1 VLSHPSRWEVFN
13 VSYVKLDIA
22 DLRDAREQVRESFL
36 QQDESISKIRD
47 VVAIHAARPRKTR
60 RVFAV
65 DSGFNTAYETTFTIL
80 KAAVVDEALEV
91 DRREDIYLFH
101 VDNYQ
106 TDRLRRL
113 LMQQILYEALA
124 KTIRSGKADGSL
136 VLVDGTIALTVFYPT
151 LKDRREYRRHFQT
164 LYEELYAPLMDRC
177 VERNILVLGFLKRT
191 GSTYLAEYLNVRGA
205 YDIYLVNAFLREEG
219 QYIGPIPVIDAGA
232 KRAKIHHQYVTFY
245 LNLKNWVYRFELLK
259 EQEQTHREG
268 IENLLYLAT
277 EAHYGMNPIFSKA
290 DEYARVT
297 KRETNL
303 KFDYVIHELDA
314 EDRTRL
320 RLEARKRT
328 HFGYATKRLSGRLT
342 AG

>member
-1 VLSHPSRWEVFN
+1 M
-13 VSYVKLDIA
+13 SYVKLDIGN
-22 DLRDAREQVRESFL
+22 LKDARQQIRETFF
-36 QQDESISKIRD
+36 QQDKSISKIRED
-47 VVAIHAARPRKTR
+47 VTVLTARPSKNR

-80 KAAVVDEALEV
+80 KSAMVSEDLEV
-91 DRREDIYLFH
+91 NRMEDIYLFH

-113 LMQQILYEALA
+113 LMQQTLYEALA
-124 KTIRSGKADGSL
+124 KTVLSGKADGSL

-151 LKDRREYRRHFQT
+151 LKDRKDYRSHFRVF
-164 LYEELYAPLMDRC
+164 YEELYAPLMNRC
-177 VERNILVLGFLKRT
+177 VEQNIVVLGFLKRM
-191 GSTYLAEYLNVRGA
+191 GSTYLAKYLSVRGA
-205 YDIYLVNAFLREEG
+205 YDIYLANTLLRKEG
-219 QYIGPIPVIDAGA
+219 QYIGPIPVIDTSA
-232 KRAKIHHQYVTFY
+232 KQTKVHHKYVTFY

-259 EQEQTHREG
+259 EQEQTYRES

-277 EAHYGMNPIFSKA
+277 KAHYGMNPIFSKA

-303 KFDYVIHELDA
+303 KFDYLIHELDA

-328 HFGYATKRLSGRLT
+328 HFGYTTKRLPGRLT
-342 AG
+342 AR

>member
-1 VLSHPSRWEVFN
+1 VLKL
-13 VSYVKLDIA
+13 SYVKLDIA
-22 DLRDAREQVRESFL
+22 DLLDARGQIRETFL
-36 QQDESISKIRD
+36 QQDKNISKIRE
-47 VVAIHAARPRKTR
+47 VVTINVASPCKTR

-80 KAAVVDEALEV
+80 KAAVVDEDLEV
-91 DRREDIYLFH
+91 DRREAIYLFH

-113 LMQQILYEALA
+113 LMQQALYEALA
-124 KTIRSGKADGSL
+124 KTVRSGKANESL

-151 LKDRREYRRHFQT
+151 LKDRKEYRSHFRAF
-164 LYEELYAPLMDRC
+164 YEELYAPLMDRC
-177 VERNILVLGFLKRT
+177 VEKNILVLGFLKRT
-191 GSTYLAEYLNVRGA
+191 GSTYLAEHLSVRGA

-219 QYIGPIPVIDAGA
+219 QYIGPIPVIDSGA
-232 KRAKIHHQYVTFY
+232 KRAKVHHQYVTFY

-259 EQEQTHREG
+259 EQEHTYREG
-268 IENLLYLAT
+268 IENLLYIAT
-277 EAHYGMNPIFSKA
+277 EAHSGMNPVFSKA

-303 KFDYVIHELDA
+303 KFDYVIHELNK

-328 HFGYATKRLSGRLT
+328 HFGYATKRLPGRLT
-342 AG
+342 AR

>member
-1 VLSHPSRWEVFN
+1 
-13 VSYVKLDIA
+13 VSYVKVDIG
-22 DLRDAREQVRESFL
+22 DLQDAREQIRETFL
-36 QQDESISKIRD
+36 QQGASIDKIRD
-47 VVAIHAARPRKTR
+47 VVTRRAARPRKTR

-65 DSGFNTAYETTFTIL
+65 DSGFNTAYETTFTIV

-91 DRREDIYLFH
+91 NLQEDIFLFH

-113 LMQQILYEALA
+113 LMQQALYEALA
-124 KTIRSGKADGSL
+124 KTVRSGTADGSL
-136 VLVDGTIALTVFYPT
+136 VLVDGTLALTVFYPT
-151 LKDRREYRRHFQT
+151 RKDRKDYRSHFRAF
-164 LYEELYAPLMDRC
+164 YEELYAPLMDRC
-177 VERNILVLGFLKRT
+177 VDHNILILGFLKRT
-191 GSTYLAEYLNVRGA
+191 GSTYLAEYLNVRGT
-205 YDIYLVNAFLREEG
+205 YDIYLVHALLQDEG
-219 QYIGPIPVIDAGA
+219 HYLGPIPVIDTGA
-232 KRAKIHHQYVTFY
+232 KQAKIHHHYVTFY
-245 LNLKNWVYRFELLK
+245 LNLKRWVYRFELLK
-259 EQEQTHREG
+259 AQEQIYEEG

-328 HFGYATKRLSGRLT
+328 HFGYTTKRLPGRWT
-342 AG
+342 AR

>member
-1 VLSHPSRWEVFN
+1 MDTRQQ
-13 VSYVKLDIA
+13 I
-22 DLRDAREQVRESFL
+22 RETFL
-36 QQDESISKIRD
+36 QQDKSINKIRD
-47 VVAIHAARPRKTR
+47 VVTILTAKPRKTR

-80 KAAVVDEALEV
+80 KAAVVDEELEV
-91 DRREDIYLFH
+91 DRMEDIYLFH
-101 VDNYQ
+101 VDTYQ

-113 LMQQILYEALA
+113 LMQQALYEALA
-124 KTIRSGKADGSL
+124 KTVKSGKADGSL
-136 VLVDGTIALTVFYPT
+136 VLVDGTLALTVFYPT
-151 LKDRREYRRHFQT
+151 LKDRKEYRNHFRAF
-164 LYEELYAPLMDRC
+164 YEEIYAPLTNRC
-177 VERNILVLGFLKRT
+177 VEQNIMILGFLKRM
-191 GSTYLAEYLNVRGA
+191 GSTYLAEFLSVRGT
-205 YDIYLVNAFLREEG
+205 YDIFLANSLLREEG
-219 QYIGPIPVIDAGA
+219 KYIDPIPVIDTSA
-232 KRAKIHHQYVTFY
+232 KRNKVHHKYVTFY

-259 EQEQTHREG
+259 EQEQTYREG

-314 EDRTRL
+314 EDRTRM

-328 HFGYATKRLSGRLT
+328 HFGYTTKRLPGRFT
-342 AG
+342 AR

>member
-1 VLSHPSRWEVFN
+1 

-22 DLRDAREQVRESFL
+22 DLRYARQQIRETFL
-36 QQDESISKIRD
+36 QQDKSISKIRD
-47 VVAIHAARPRKTR
+47 AVSIHATRPRKTR

-80 KAAVVDEALEV
+80 KAAVVDEDLKV

-113 LMQQILYEALA
+113 LMQQALYEALV

-136 VLVDGTIALTVFYPT
+136 VLVDGTIALTIFYPT
-151 LKDRREYRRHFQT
+151 LKDRTEYRSRFRAF
-164 LYEELYAPLMDRC
+164 YEELYAPLMDRC
-177 VERNILVLGFLKRT
+177 VEQNIMILGFLKRT
-191 GSTYLAEYLNVRGA
+191 GSTYLAEYLSVRGA
-205 YDIYLVNAFLREEG
+205 YDIYLVNALLREEG
-219 QYIGPIPVIDAGA
+219 QYIGPIPVIDTSA
-232 KRAKIHHQYVTFY
+232 KRAKVHHKYVTFY
-245 LNLKNWVYRFELLK
+245 LNLKNWVYRFALMK
-259 EQEQTHREG
+259 EPEPVYREG

-328 HFGYATKRLSGRLT
+328 HFGYTTKRLSGRLT
-342 AG
+342 AR